1 MAGTIKPED
10 TRFAMLFRL
19 NIKNRAILTLLC
31 LLVLAP
37 LGCKEDKAPERLAV
51 QKTPARLPG
60 CQGCHPEVR
69 LDPNHNL
76 ACTGCHE
83 GNPEGAT
90 KKQAHAGLIS
100 HPAHPEQMQKFCG
113 TCHARQVAETASSIH
128 FTLKKKINAIRDAF
142 GATLPLGSLTEIP
155 KHEPIASP
163 LDLVDDLLRRRC
175 LLCHAYSPGDGYPET
190 VRGTGCASCH
200 LAYGNG
206 KMTSHAFNKSPAD
219 RQCLHCH
226 YGNFV
231 GADYYGRFEHDFNL
245 EYRTPYRTDTTETRP
260 YGVEF
265 HQLAPDIHQK
275 AGMACIDC
283 HSGAELMGG
292 HTAATGTTPAITCLS
307 CHGWRKGLPLPLS
320 NLQVE
325 TNRLVLTTRLTG
337 KKLVVPQ
344 PVHPAHKQFE
354 KKADC
359 TVCHSQWTYNDQ
371 GTYLL
376 LTDHPEHPAWSK
388 LGVQGSNEV
397 EKQLDNPPAKGP
409 SLRDKLTGEQA
420 PGLWIKGYELRRWE
434 NPLVGIGPDGMLHIF
449 RPILDLHL
457 SMVDANKKVIFDN
470 LGVEPKQR
478 RYLPYTPHTVGKA
491 GAFYNERLKPN
502 IPIETKP

>member
-1 MAGTIKPED
+1 
-10 TRFAMLFRL
+10 MLFRS
-19 NIKNRAILTLLC
+19 NKKKRTILTLLC
-31 LLVLAP
+31 LLALSFS
-37 LGCKEDKAPERLAV
+37 GCREGRTPESPAV
-51 QKTPARLPG
+51 QETPTRPPG
-60 CQGCHPEVR
+60 CQGCHPEIR
-69 LDPNHNL
+69 LDPSHDL

-83 GNPEGAT
+83 GNPVGAT
-90 KKQAHAGLIS
+90 KEQAHAGLIS
-100 HPAHPEQMQKFCG
+100 HPAHPEQMQKSCG
-113 TCHARQVAETASSIH
+113 GCHARQVAEAASSIH
-128 FTLKKKINAIRDAF
+128 FTLKKKINAIRAAF
-142 GATLPLGSLTEIP
+142 GATSPLGSLTEIP
-155 KHEPIASP
+155 KHKSIVSP

-175 LLCHAYSPGDGYPET
+175 LLCHVYSPGDGYPET

-200 LAYGNG
+200 LVYGNG

-245 EYRTPYRTDTTETRP
+245 EYRTPYRTDATETRP

-283 HSGAELMGG
+283 HSGAELMGE
-292 HTAATGTTPAITCLS
+292 HSAAKSTTPAITCLF
-307 CHGWRKGLPLPLS
+307 CHGWRKGLPLPLN
-320 NLQVE
+320 NLHVE
-325 TNRLVLTTRLTG
+325 TDRLVLTTRLTG

-344 PVHPAHKQFE
+344 LIHPAHKQYE

-397 EKQLDNPPAKGP
+397 EKQLDTPTAEGP
-409 SLRDKLTGEQA
+409 SLRDKLTGVQT

-434 NPLVGIGPDGMLHIF
+434 TPLIGLGPDGRLHIF

-457 SMVDANKKVIFDN
+457 SMVDTNNKVVFDN
-470 LGVEPKQR
+470 VGVEHAQH
-478 RYLPYTPHTVGKA
+478 RYRPYTPHTVGKA
-491 GAFYNERLKPN
+491 GAFFNERLKPN
-502 IPIETKP
+502 LPAETKP